1 MHAHGGNVLEY
12 RALVSHLEPDQPVY
26 AFQAKGLNGEAVK
39 DTSVEKM
46 ASAFLEEL
54 RAFQPEGPY
63 FLGGFCLGGLLAL
76 EMAEQLT
83 AAEQE
88 VALLVVVQ
96 SIYPD
101 AMRFKPSTSVFQR
114 WWYRAGKRIDLELE
128 NLSAYGKAHAVDR
141 CKQLWDLVRVRC
153 AIAFNGKTGGEPAKS
168 SRLSQLH
175 IFETLGIEHKKAM
188 LKYSPGHYRG
198 DVVLFR
204 ASRQLSGLV
213 ADGDEYLGWKQVL
226 HGNLDVCEVPGHQQ
240 NMLLEPKVARLA
252 KELSPRLK
260 AAQQRHQTYKIA
272 QPLPVPVED
281 PAADVAAG
289 TRGLDKTIARVGLRK

>member
-1 MHAHGGNVLEY
+1 
-12 RALVSHLEPDQPVY
+12 
-26 AFQAKGLNGEAVK
+26 VK

-83 AAEQE
+83 AAGQE
-88 VALLVVVQ
+88 VALLVIIQ

-101 AMRFKPSTSVFQR
+101 AMRFKPSTTVFQR
-114 WWYRAGKRIDLELE
+114 WWYRTSKRIDLELE
-128 NLSAYGKAHAVDR
+128 NLSSSGKAHAVDR
-141 CKQLWDLVRVRC
+141 CKHLWDLVRVRS
-153 AIAFNGKTGGEPAKS
+153 AIAFNGKIGGEPAKS

-175 IFETLGIEHKKAM
+175 IFEALGIEHKKAM
-188 LKYSPGHYRG
+188 QKYSPGHYRG
-198 DVVLFR
+198 DVILFR

-226 HGNLDVCEVPGHQQ
+226 HGSLDVCELPGHQQ
-240 NMLLEPKVARLA
+240 NLLLEPRVARLA

-260 AAQQRHQTYKIA
+260 TAQQRHRADKVT
-272 QPLPVPVED
+272 QPLPIQW
-281 PAADVAAG
+281 
-289 TRGLDKTIARVGLRK
+289 KTPR